1 MIVSTG
7 GDPHHPTRSMTRL
20 ASLTAGQAV
29 KAGYRGWHTP
39 CKFLGFSDNAEA
51 YSQTPAFDTLADLKA
66 AKAARNAAELEQLQN
81 QANFYALFRDIE
93 DGTTWGAYLWK
104 GAWRVGTS
112 ADRLQLA
119 A

>member
-1 MIVSTG
+1 
-7 GDPHHPTRSMTRL
+7 MTRI
-20 ASLTAGQAV
+20 ASLTAGQAI

-39 CKFLGFSDNAEA
+39 CEFLGFSDNAER
-51 YSQTPAFDTLADLKA
+51 YSKTPSFSTLADLKA
-66 AKAARNAAELEQLQN
+66 AKGARNAAQIEQVQE
-81 QANFYALFRDIE
+81 QADYGHSFYALFRDLE
-93 DGTTWGAYLWK
+93 DGATWAAYLWK